1 MLHWRGEL
9 QPLNIFGKLTGFLV
23 GASFGIPGILL
34 GLVLG
39 HMLDMALERGG
50 SSRLG
55 TDSLDLV
62 RHLFALFGRI
72 AGFGGGVNSTQV
84 LFLQGILQSQLQ
96 LSGGSA
102 RTALAAFQD
111 SVTANANRPWAEVL
125 SDTSDLAREIY
136 NDYFLDR
143 RTLLWTY
150 ATCRRLAALGAL
162 RPGIIELLD
171 AVAKSFVIFEEVG
184 TAGTS
189 GERPRDSYDENAW
202 AGFKPA
208 SQASPDAWA
217 TLGLTPDASEDV
229 LKKTYRTLVRKY
241 HPDSHSHLPDGDPAK
256 KKAAE
261 QFMHVQQAYERIQKS
276 R

>member
-1 MLHWRGEL
+1 M
-9 QPLNIFGKLTGFLV
+9 NILGKLTGFLV
-23 GASFGIPGILL
+23 GASFGIPGILI
-34 GLVLG
+34 GLLLG
-39 HMLDMALERGG
+39 HMLDMGLERGG
-50 SSRLG
+50 SSSLG

-84 LFLQGILQSQLQ
+84 LFLQGILQNQLQ
-96 LSGGSA
+96 LSGNSA

-111 SVTANANRPWAEVL
+111 SVTANGNRPWAEVL

-150 ATCRRLAALGAL
+150 ATCRRLAALGTL

-184 TAGTS
+184 SAGGG
-189 GERPRDSYDENAW
+189 GERPRDSYDEKAW

-208 SQASPDAWA
+208 SQATPDAWA
-217 TLGLTPDASEDV
+217 TLGLSPGTSEDV
-229 LKKTYRTLVRKY
+229 LKKTYRALVRKY
-241 HPDSHSHLPDGDPAK
+241 HPDSHSHLHDGDPAK